1 MSLVGSVSRSAAGVP
16 AASSPV
22 ARLPAAEVEACYRRI
37 GERMADLP
45 LYNPTLT
52 VELVGWQPCACDS
65 GAAFSL
71 GVLITPWCMNL
82 WVGDLGDQTCPPL
95 GSDWVVSIGDFE
107 YRLTMAHHLQLGRYA
122 SSALESLMS
131 RFVDMDSARQFAR
144 EVLALVLADV
154 KRPAAAAAT
163 LPTDNASAVPAGI
176 SRRGLF
182 SPSQWLGN
190 NR

>member
-1 MSLVGSVSRSAAGVP
+1 MTLAGAVGHP
-16 AASSPV
+16 AAS
-22 ARLPAAEVEACYRRI
+22 LTAADIEACYRSI

-45 LYNPTLT
+45 LYNPALT
-52 VELVGWQPCACDS
+52 IELVGWQPCVGDS
-65 GAAFSL
+65 GVAFSL

-154 KRPAAAAAT
+154 KRAETAAPYLLTNNPPAA
-163 LPTDNASAVPAGI
+163 PAGI